1 MIPFFLRLTL
11 RFHVAGYET
20 RNQGT
25 KQRGNLSFLVSLK
38 VPCRGNVGSSKK
50 NPHLLTLI
58 PLVVLI
64 LLMKEK
70 NVGEAS
76 IWAEKFKVIAY
87 LF

>member
-25 KQRGNLSFLVSLK
+25 KQPGNLSFLVSLK

>member
-1 MIPFFLRLTL
+1 M
-11 RFHVAGYET
+11 
-20 RNQGT
+20 
-25 KQRGNLSFLVSLK
+25 
-38 VPCRGNVGSSKK
+38 GSSKK

-70 NVGEAS
+70 EGGEAS
-76 IWAEKFKVIAY
+76 GWAEKFKVIAD